1 MNPLLAQFVTE
12 ARDFLQSIGE
22 SLMQL
27 ERNPRDTERIGELFR
42 LVHTLKGNSGLF
54 EFSAMTSVLHAAE
67 DLMDAVRDKE
77 LDFEPELADQ
87 LLDAMDFVAQL
98 IDDIAQECYTP
109 MHYASRAEQTAQAI
123 RAHLHNSRTSASTEI
138 EADAVSSTHQTQ
150 QVDTPHSTN
159 NAVSEKIQ
167 RVFNQIPAD
176 LRATLVADK
185 HFFVVYTP
193 EPECF
198 FKGEDPLHLM
208 RGMPDV
214 MWGAVIYD
222 GEPESD
228 DFDCYRSTACYVA
241 LTGSQRTE
249 LDQHF
254 RYVPEQVSFIAV
266 ASLLGASPVSGA
278 SLAPHH
284 TVPVLDKTYLDLLKT
299 QREILSLKSTA
310 PWATG
315 RVTSVLNTISAVLA
329 GHEPYFSHFTELSA
343 VVKNSENVQ
352 PLVNWLDSLMGVD
365 GPDVTAPNV
374 SQEHNQ
380 RPTANQ
386 LEALLQSDLKE
397 AIEPTPA
404 KSAADTSSVT
414 ETDVNFG
421 RRAEDNSAGRV
432 LKVEQRKIDRL
443 MDLIGEIVVA
453 KNGLPY
459 LAGKAEEQYGVR
471 ELAKEIK
478 MQYSVINRIAE
489 ELQDAIMQ
497 VRMMPVS
504 FIFQRFP
511 RLVRDIARKLGKE
524 VDLVI
529 EGEDTEADK
538 NIIEALADPL
548 IHILRNSLDHGLELP
563 DVRQSLGKPRVGRL
577 HISASQESDRVV
589 IQVKDDGKGIDPAV
603 VKQKAYEKGLI
614 SEEQLENI
622 KDQDAIQLI
631 FAPGFSTAAQIT
643 DLSGRGVGMDVVR
656 TAIQKIGGQVRLD
669 SEVNKGTSLRLQLP
683 LSMAVTNVMI
693 IASDNQIF
701 GIPMDQVVET
711 VRLPASAIQS
721 IKQQRTTVLR
731 GSIIPLIS
739 LNTVL
744 CLDKPQQKNE
754 EDEYALLV
762 VKSQGEVLG
771 LLVDDFSE
779 VIDIILKP
787 LPGELAKMPIYSGS
801 ALLGDGSVLLV
812 LNPQEFV

>member
-27 ERNPRDTERIGELFR
+27 ERCPNDSELIGELFR

-54 EFSAMTSVLHAAE
+54 EFQAMTNVLHAAE
-67 DLMDAVRDKE
+67 DLMDAIRDKE
-77 LDFEPELADQ
+77 LDFAPEIADQ

-98 IDDIAQECYTP
+98 IDDIAQDRYNIPHYTRHAAQIATSLRSYLSGTTQSAHTEP
-109 MHYASRAEQTAQAI
+109 DASVEQGQLTSPSVQTGYAIVIDQRIRRA
-123 RAHLHNSRTSASTEI
+123 
-138 EADAVSSTHQTQ
+138 
-150 QVDTPHSTN
+150 
-159 NAVSEKIQ
+159 
-167 RVFNQIPAD
+167 FNQVPSAILASQTPE
-176 LRATLVADK
+176 
-185 HFFVVYTP
+185 HFFIVYQP

-198 FKGEDPLHLM
+198 FKGEDPFHLM
-208 RGMPDV
+208 LCLPELL
-214 MWGAVIYD
+214 WGATLYT
-222 GEPESD
+222 D
-228 DFDCYRSTACYVA
+228 DPRVDSFDCYRSSAAYIAFSRST
-241 LTGSQRTE
+241 REE
-249 LDQHF
+249 LEQHF
-254 RYVPEQVSFIAV
+254 RYVPEQVCITTV
-266 ASLLGASPVSGA
+266 AEHTGAAGLHSTTHSTTDSSSRPKLDTALLGIIE
-278 SLAPHH
+278 
-284 TVPVLDKTYLDLLKT
+284 T
-299 QREILSLKSTA
+299 QRQILTLKSNA
-310 PWATG
+310 PWALG
-315 RVTSVLNTISAVLA
+315 RITAVLNTLGAVLT
-329 GHEPYFSHFTELSA
+329 GHEPYYSHFTGLSA
-343 VVKNSENVQ
+343 LVKNSENIQ
-352 PLVNWLDSLMGVD
+352 PMVDWLDSLMSSNEESVHTEEALG
-365 GPDVTAPNV
+365 TTLT
-374 SQEHNQ
+374 SQPAA
-380 RPTANQ
+380 PTADIETQ
-386 LEALLQSDLKE
+386 LARDLHE
-397 AIEPTPA
+397 QTEVLTPTP
-404 KSAADTSSVT
+404 SQ

-421 RRAEDNSAGRV
+421 RRAEDAQASKV
-432 LKVEQRKIDRL
+432 LKVEQGKIDRL

-459 LAGKAEEQYGVR
+459 LASKAEDQYGVR

-563 DVRQSLGKPRVGRL
+563 DVRQSRGKPRVGRL
-577 HISASQESDRVV
+577 HITASQESDRVV
-589 IQVKDDGKGIDPAV
+589 IQVKDDGKGIDPV
-603 VKQKAYEKGLI
+603 IIKQKAYEKRI
-614 SEEQLENI
+614 INEDQLEKLN
-622 KDQDAIQLI
+622 DREAIQLI
-631 FAPGFSTAAQIT
+631 FAAGFSTAEQVT

-669 SEVNKGTSLRLQLP
+669 SEVNKGTSLTLYLP
-683 LSMAVTNVMI
+683 LSMAVTNVMV
-693 IASDNQIF
+693 IASDSQIF
-701 GIPMDQVVET
+701 GIPMDLVVET

-721 IKQQRTTVLR
+721 IKQQRTTLLR
-731 GSIIPLIS
+731 GKIIPLIS

-744 CLDKPQQKNE
+744 GLDKAQQKNE
-754 EDEYALLV
+754 EDEFALLV

-812 LNPQEFV
+812 LNPQEFA